1 MTPDP
6 VRRVLVTGAAR
17 GIGRAVADALR
28 DHELVLTV
36 RRDEDVA
43 RLEAELPGARVLLL
57 DLADAPALAGHLA
70 GVEVDAVVHCA
81 GVEGVSPAAELD
93 PARLAAVLAAN
104 LAGPVE
110 LTRLLL
116 PALRRRGGQVV
127 FVGSTA
133 VLGAFPGW
141 AAYTASK
148 AALRAYADT
157 LRVEEPA
164 VRVTTV
170 LPGRTDTGMQHRI
183 HERAGRDFDP
193 ATAMAAASVAAA
205 IRFVL
210 TAPGDVEVPELVLT
224 PVTHP
229 DGRRSPR
236 SSAPR

>member
-6 VRRVLVTGAAR
+6 ARRVLVTGAAR
-17 GIGRAVADALR
+17 GIGRAVADALT

-36 RRDEDVA
+36 RRAEDVA
-43 RLEAELPGARVLLL
+43 RLGTELPGARVLLL
-57 DLADAPALAGHLA
+57 DLADASAIAERVA

-81 GVEGVSPAAELD
+81 GVEGVAPAAELD

-110 LTRLLL
+110 LTRVLL
-116 PALRRRGGQVV
+116 PGLRRSGGHVV
-127 FVGSTA
+127 FVSSTA

-141 AAYTASK
+141 AAYAASK

-157 LRVEEPA
+157 LRVEEPD
-164 VRVTTV
+164 VRVTSV

-183 HERAGRDFDP
+183 HEQAGRDFDP

-205 IRFVL
+205 IRSVL
-210 TAPGDVEVPELVLT
+210 TAPGDVEIPELVLT
-224 PVTHP
+224 PFTHP
-229 DGRRSPR
+229 GG
-236 SSAPR
+236 